1 MLRIAICDDEEKQL
15 HETAALVNSYLQ
27 SRPHLHGQTELFR
40 SGGELLVRA
49 ESSEGFDLYVLDI
62 LMPELSGI
70 DTGRRLRAL
79 GDGGEIIYLTSS
91 NDFAADSY
99 DVRAFFYLLK
109 PVEETRL
116 ETVLSSARKA
126 LAQSEEDYLCIRNA
140 EGIYRIRRNE
150 ILYCYSDRRKVSV
163 VLQGREI
170 QFYDKLDAMAQ
181 RLGDGFVRIH
191 QRYLVRAGAVDYIG
205 TYTVRIQDH
214 SLPISRSMRQTA
226 ARKLAKAM
234 LEGEA
239 K

>member
-1 MLRIAICDDEEKQL
+1 MIRIGICDDDSRARDALRWKLERLLEEEQEQIIYDFSSGTGVVQWLQKHPGQMDL
-15 HETAALVNSYLQ
+15 LFLDVEMEPCTGLEAARQIRQFNES
-27 SRPHLHGQTELFR
+27 
-40 SGGELLVRA
+40 LLIVFVTGFADFVFEGYQVRA
-49 ESSEGFDLYVLDI
+49 LD
-62 LMPELSGI
+62 
-70 DTGRRLRAL
+70 
-79 GDGGEIIYLTSS
+79 
-91 NDFAADSY
+91 
-99 DVRAFFYLLK
+99 YLLK

-116 ETVLSSARKA
+116 EAVLSSARKA
-126 LAQSEEDYLCIRNA
+126 LAQSEEDYLSIRNA

-170 QFYDKLDAMAQ
+170 QFYDKLDAIAQ
-181 RLGDGFVRIH
+181 RLGEGFVRIH

-205 TYTVRIQDH
+205 TDTVRIQDH